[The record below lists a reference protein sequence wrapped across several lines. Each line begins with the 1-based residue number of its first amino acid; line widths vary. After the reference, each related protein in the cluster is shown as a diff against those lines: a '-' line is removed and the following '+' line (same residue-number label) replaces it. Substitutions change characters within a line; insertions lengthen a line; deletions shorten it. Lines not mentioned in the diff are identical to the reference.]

1 MNSNNLDLFI
11 KAAEEIFR
19 EIGFSELTVSDIS
32 TDDDK
37 YELIANIGITGD
49 ISGFL
54 LIRSDLGS
62 SMNFIN
68 KMLSNMGMD
77 SAESTFDQFHKEAF
91 GEILNQISGRTAML
105 LESVGVNCNIT
116 PPTILMGSNITMGS
130 YIASEVVH
138 KKIDGKFGSFDLLI
152 GAKEKSD
159 SI

>member
-1 MNSNNLDLFI
+1 MNFNNLDLFI

-19 EIGFSELTVSDIS
+19 EIGFSELNVSDINS
-32 TDDDK
+32 SEEK

-54 LIRSDLGS
+54 LIRSDLES

-68 KMLSNMGMD
+68 RMLLNMGMD
-77 SAESTFDQFHKEAF
+77 AEKPTFGKFHKEAF

-105 LESVGVNCNIT
+105 LENIGVNCNIT
-116 PPTILMGSNITMGS
+116 PPTILMGNNISMGS
-130 YIASEVVH
+130 YVASELVH
-138 KKIDGKFGSFDLLI
+138 KKISGKFGSFDLLI

-159 SI
+159 SV